1 MHLQEYFATEG
12 SDLITPD
19 MPDAITIPGAVAGWS
34 LLHKEHGY
42 MPWNEIF
49 SPAIEYAKSGIH
61 VHERVAIDW
70 YKNINRKFEDPDTSD
85 LFLKNGNEFKVTDKF
100 RNLGLLETFK
110 SIADEGFDGFYNG
123 WVAKDI
129 HEKLQS
135 IGGSHTLNDFKNAKA
150 EWVKPITGNYRNI
163 TIHECPP
170 NGQGIVAVFTFYQS

>member
-1 MHLQEYFATEG
+1 M
-12 SDLITPD
+12 
-19 MPDAITIPGAVAGWS
+19 
-34 LLHKEHGY
+34 
-42 MPWNEIF
+42 
-49 SPAIEYAKSGIH
+49 
-61 VHERVAIDW
+61 AIDW

-170 NGQGIVAVFTFYQS
+170 NGQGIVAVFILSILERFNLRQCQKLIICIYLLSCKNRLFFKRSIFVRARL